1 MHLVGITDNMKNIDP
16 VWNIFC
22 AYILLIFFIL
32 LAGGISAQ
40 TPCEDEICVVEFN
53 AGWNESNGVDY
64 LNKLTDCGVKRISI
78 DEGTWQKEYGIIVV
92 PTIIVFNGEEIK
104 RFQADLSFKMSAT
117 REEVQEVVDEIIMSD
132 F

>member
-1 MHLVGITDNMKNIDP
+1 MKNLDP

-22 AYILLIFFIL
+22 TYLLLIFFIL
-32 LAGGISAQ
+32 LVGSVSAQ
-40 TPCEDEICVVEFN
+40 NPCDDEICVVEFN
-53 AGWNESNGVDY
+53 AGWNESNGVKY